1 MKIFLIILAI
11 ILLSGLI
18 YFAYLGYKSQ
28 SGSAPG
34 LIDSRLSHCP
44 DSPNCFCTEYSDDK
58 SHFTDAVD
66 FSALTTNNISQL
78 IKDSIKKSGGVI
90 VKFEDNYISATYTSN
105 LFRYVDDFEVRIDT
119 NNQLIQLRSASRVGR
134 SDFGANLKRIE
145 LFKNL
150 INKHK

>member
-1 MKIFLIILAI
+1 MKILLIIIVI
-11 ILLSGLI
+11 ILLSGLV

-44 DSPNCFCTEYSDDK
+44 DSPNCICTEHPDDE
-58 SHFTDAVD
+58 SHFTDAID
-66 FSALTTNNISQL
+66 FSALETNNISQL
-78 IKDSIKKSGGVI
+78 IIDSIQQSGGVI

-105 LFRYVDDFEVRIDT
+105 LFRYVDDFEVRID
-119 NNQLIQLRSASRVGR
+119 NENKLIHMRSASRVGR
-134 SDFGANLKRIE
+134 SDLGANLKRIE

-150 INKHK
+150 IDKHK